1 MSRDISP
8 EEILK
13 MREEQSGIVYD
24 DPIED
29 DETLISNEPVVNQE
43 VKITGDQKQFVSDE
57 TVQPVIVKTE
67 PPVNLGNINDG
78 KPQPEPITS
87 FGKAQSYAD
96 SPSFDVGWKNLPV
109 ELLPSGGLFYPNG
122 TKIAIRAAD
131 VKEIRHFSTIDEDD
145 RLDIEE
151 KLGYV
156 IERCLR
162 MDFLGEGVVSFKDLV
177 QEDRFFAVMAIRDLT
192 FISGE
197 NSIILM
203 PKTKCD
209 NKAECPFSNGL
220 ELRTGALRSYTLDPK
235 ILSYYNPTTRSFT
248 FDVKKIGKT
257 IEMTVPTIGINGA
270 ISDFIIYCSGKNIN
284 IDEGF
289 LKIAPFILKEWRGL
303 NSEKILMRMR
313 EADYWTKE
321 EYSLYFGLSEKIKIG
336 TEIDAKQVCPVCGKE
351 VTADIAF
358 PSGLRSLFVIS
369 DIFGEL
375 LGY

>member
-1 MSRDISP
+1 MTIPDYQSLMLPVLVASSKGEVRIGSVVEELADHLGLTP
-8 EEILK
+8 EE
-13 MREEQSGIVYD
+13 RS
-24 DPIED
+24 
-29 DETLISNEPVVNQE
+29 
-43 VKITGDQKQFVSDE
+43 
-57 TVQPVIVKTE
+57 
-67 PPVNLGNINDG
+67 
-78 KPQPEPITS
+78 
-87 FGKAQSYAD
+87 
-96 SPSFDVGWKNLPV
+96 
-109 ELLPSGGLFYPNG
+109 ELLPSGGLFYPEG

-156 IERCLR
+156 IDRCLR

-197 NSIILM
+197 NSIILI

-270 ISDFIIYCSGKNIN
+270 ISDFIIYCSGKNIT

-336 TEIDAKQVCPVCGKE
+336 TEIDVKQVCPVCGKE